1 MKGKSIT
8 KDQESQQVMII
19 GVGGFGCKVAAL
31 MQERGFTE
39 TVACDTDQQDLQS
52 IEVTRRLL
60 LDSKQPSLFARIVD
74 KSLDYLCAT
83 EGDNN
88 CGQDYLEFAVEPFS
102 QLMEDDANTVIIV
115 AGLGGSCGTNAIA
128 QIAREAKAA
137 GKHTAAVVTLPFP
150 FEGSK
155 RMNRAFNGLSE
166 LAPQVGKLLVL
177 NTHNL
182 IDGNTTAAKAIAQA
196 EKIVCGEFNSLC
208 DWNTMKN
215 GDADSRKV
223 EAN

>member
-1 MKGKSIT
+1 MKENLFT

-31 MQERGFTE
+31 MQEHGFTE
-39 TVACDTDQQDLQS
+39 TVACDTDQQDLES

-83 EGDNN
+83 EDDNN
-88 CGQDYLEFAVEPFS
+88 YGQDYLEFAVEPFS

-115 AGLGGSCGTNAIA
+115 AGLDGNCGTNAAA

-155 RMNRAFNGLSE
+155 RMSTAFKGLSE
-166 LAPQVGKLLVL
+166 LAPHVGKLLVL

-182 IDGNTTAAKAIAQA
+182 IDGNTNAAQA
-196 EKIVCGEFNSLC
+196 FDLADEMMC
-208 DWNTMKN
+208 DAVKGMDATMWLPTL
-215 GDADSRKV
+215 
-223 EAN
+223 EH

>member
-1 MKGKSIT
+1 MKENLIT
-8 KDQESQQVMII
+8 KEQDSQQVMII
-19 GVGGFGCKVAAL
+19 GVGGFGSKVAAL

-39 TVACDTDQQDLQS
+39 TVACDTDQQDLES
-52 IEVTRRLL
+52 IEATRRLL

-88 CGQDYLEFAVEPFS
+88 CGQNYLEFAVEPFS
-102 QLMEDDANTVIIV
+102 QLMEEDANTVIIV

-155 RMNRAFNGLSE
+155 RMSTAFNGLSE
-166 LAPQVGKLLVL
+166 LAPHVGKLLVL
-177 NTHNL
+177 NTHNI
-182 IDGNTTAAKAIAQA
+182 IDGNTNAAQA
-196 EKIVCGEFNSLC
+196 FALADEMMC
-208 DWNTMKN
+208 DAVIGMDATMWLPTL
-215 GDADSRKV
+215 
-223 EAN
+223 EH

>member
-1 MKGKSIT
+1 MKTNISIRNG
-8 KDQESQQVMII
+8 QNAQQVLVI

-31 MQERGFTE
+31 MQEHGFTE
-39 TVACDTDQQDLQS
+39 TVACDTDQQDLES

-83 EGDNN
+83 DGDNN
-88 CGQDYLEFAVEPFS
+88 CGQNYLEFAVEPFC
-102 QLMEDDANTVIIV
+102 QLMEDEADTVIIV
-115 AGLGGSCGTNAIA
+115 TGLGGSCGTNAAA

-137 GKHTAAVVTLPFP
+137 GKHTIAVVTLPFP

-155 RMNRAFNGLSE
+155 RMSLAFNGLSE
-166 LAPQVGKLLVL
+166 LAPHVGKLFVL

-182 IDGNTTAAKAIAQA
+182 IDGNTNAAQA
-196 EKIVCGEFNSLC
+196 FALAEQMMC
-208 DWNTMKN
+208 DAVIGMAATMWLPTL
-215 GDADSRKV
+215 
-223 EAN
+223 EY

>member
-1 MKGKSIT
+1 MEKHLIT
-8 KDQESQQVMII
+8 KDKESQQVMII
-19 GVGGFGCKVAAL
+19 GVGGFGSKVAAL
-31 MQERGFTE
+31 MQEHGFTE
-39 TVACDTDQQDLQS
+39 TVACDTDQQDLES

-88 CGQDYLEFAVEPFS
+88 CSQDYLEFAVEPFS

-128 QIAREAKAA
+128 QIAREANTA
-137 GKHTAAVVTLPFP
+137 GKNTIAVVTLPFP

-155 RMNRAFNGLSE
+155 RMSTAFNGLSE
-166 LAPQVGKLLVL
+166 LAPHVGKLLVL

-182 IDGNTTAAKAIAQA
+182 IDGNTNAAQA
-196 EKIVCGEFNSLC
+196 FALADEMMC
-208 DWNTMKN
+208 DAVKGMNATMWLPTQ
-215 GDADSRKV
+215 
-223 EAN
+223 EH

>member
-1 MKGKSIT
+1 MKEKSIT
-8 KDQESQQVMII
+8 KEQGSQQVMII
-19 GVGGFGCKVAAL
+19 GVGGFGSKVAAL
-31 MQERGFTE
+31 MQEHGFTE
-39 TVACDTDQQDLQS
+39 TVACDTDQQDLES

-88 CGQDYLEFAVEPFS
+88 CGQDYLECAVEPFS
-102 QLMEDDANTVIIV
+102 QLMEDDVNTVIIV
-115 AGLGGSCGTNAIA
+115 AGLGGNCGTNAAA

-155 RMNRAFNGLSE
+155 RMSTAFNGLSE

-182 IDGNTTAAKAIAQA
+182 IDGNTNAAQA
-196 EKIVCGEFNSLC
+196 FALADELMC
-208 DWNTMKN
+208 DAVKGMDATMWLPTQ
-215 GDADSRKV
+215 
-223 EAN
+223 EH